1 MPITAPRDRYDFK
14 VALICALPLE
24 AECLQAVFDKF
35 WEDDGRKYG
44 KAAGDAN
51 VYTTGVIGEHNVVLA
66 HLPGMGT
73 VSAAAV
79 AGALRV
85 SFPNTKLALVVGI
98 CGGIPYGEN
107 QEEIVLGDVIISQAL
122 VQYDFGRQY
131 PGGFKRK
138 TGVRD
143 TLGRLSPEI
152 QGNLAKLETRRYK
165 QRIRNNIATFLQD
178 IQRKLPGTNHPGLA
192 NDVLYNSS
200 YVHRHYPPTICD
212 ECGKDDE
219 ICEVALKTECE
230 QLGCESSMRS
240 TRTNSTSSTKERP
253 VAHFGIMGSGNTV
266 MKSGQH
272 RDRMAQAD
280 EIIGFEMEG
289 AGVWDY
295 LPSIVVKGVC
305 DYADS
310 HKRKGWQHYA
320 AATAAACTKALLVEW
335 SVEDTPTGSDASL
348 NPVWHVPFDQIPGF
362 VGRTDELKRLQERT
376 FDPEGRRIVA
386 LLGLGG
392 IGKSRLAL
400 ELLFRVKSEHSD
412 YSVFWIQ
419 ASDQLTLEKDVREI
433 GKKLEIPGIE
443 NDQADVKTLVK
454 QRLSSSAAGRWLLI
468 LDNADDEALWVNKA
482 NSEGRRST
490 LMDWFPSTAH
500 GAILITTR
508 SRRVASYLA
517 GREVI
522 ELAAMSAYQARN
534 IFMHT
539 LENPEMAGDQAAVS
553 TLLDKLTF
561 LPLAIVQAASY
572 INMTQETVKTY
583 LELMEEPEEEVIKLL
598 SEDFGDQSRYA
609 NAENPVATTWLISFE
624 QIRKNNSIAA
634 QFLSSMA
641 CLHEK
646 NIPLSLLPK
655 IDSKKDAV
663 DAMAT
668 LRGYS
673 FVTKQTQQSG
683 GDHSDVLYDMHRLVH
698 LAARNWLKMNA
709 MLPDWTT
716 TCIIR
721 MRKLFPKTT
730 HKHKSMWT
738 IYLPHAQR
746 LCRETCVEDLIERLR
761 LLAKMGSSFR
771 DEGKFDESVE
781 AYTAV
786 AKWMERRFGGS
797 HAETMM
803 AYAHLGDA
811 LTWQGNISAA
821 EVHLKKAFEWMVD
834 TLGKEASVTLSTMYS
849 LAVLHNQKG
858 EKKEAEKIY
867 REVLQ
872 INLMARGKND
882 GRTVTTM
889 GNLARVLERRG
900 EYLEAEKIQRE
911 ALHLSETNFGKNHPE
926 TLVSILNLAST
937 LKSQGD
943 YLESEQ
949 LFRAAI
955 NTLETVR
962 GKSHHHTL
970 TGKVQLAELLCR
982 TGNYTEAVNICRDV
996 LDLQEATV
1004 GKSHRYTTNTMT
1016 CLARVLT
1023 EQGNY
1028 SEAESICREVVGL
1041 RGTTMGKNHPKTIR
1055 AVKCLAEILTKQDK
1069 DSKAESA
1076 QREVLGLQATTFG
1089 NQNHHRLS
1097 APSNVTSLLSVQ
1109 GEPSEAKTTS
1119 QSVRN

>member
-1 MPITAPRDRYDFK
+1 MTIRAPRDRSDFK

-24 AECLQAVFDKF
+24 AECLQQVFDNF
-35 WEDDGRKYG
+35 WEDDGHKYG
-44 KAAGDAN
+44 KAVGDSN

-66 HLPGMGT
+66 HMPGMGT

-98 CGGIPYGEN
+98 CGGIPYGKN

-152 QGNLAKLETRRYK
+152 QGNLAKLETSRYK

-230 QLGCESSMRS
+230 QLGCESSMRL
-240 TRTNSTSSTKERP
+240 TRTKSTSSTKERP

-335 SVEDTPTGSDASL
+335 SVEDTPTGSD
-348 NPVWHVPFDQIPGF
+348 
-362 VGRTDELKRLQERT
+362 
-376 FDPEGRRIVA
+376 
-386 LLGLGG
+386 
-392 IGKSRLAL
+392 
-400 ELLFRVKSEHSD
+400 
-412 YSVFWIQ
+412 
-419 ASDQLTLEKDVREI
+419 QLTFEKDVREM

-443 NDQADVKTLVK
+443 DDQADVKTLVK

-522 ELAAMSAYQARN
+522 ELAAMSADQARN
-534 IFMHT
+534 IFMNI
-539 LENPEMAGDQAAVS
+539 LENPELAGDQAAVS

-572 INMTQETVKTY
+572 INMTQETV
-583 LELMEEPEEEVIKLL
+583 P
-598 SEDFGDQSRYA
+598 
-609 NAENPVATTWLISFE
+609 PTWS
-624 QIRKNNSIAA
+624 
-634 QFLSSMA
+634 
-641 CLHEK
+641 
-646 NIPLSLLPK
+646 
-655 IDSKKDAV
+655 
-663 DAMAT
+663 
-668 LRGYS
+668 
-673 FVTKQTQQSG
+673 
-683 GDHSDVLYDMHRLVH
+683 
-698 LAARNWLKMNA
+698 
-709 MLPDWTT
+709 
-716 TCIIR
+716 
-721 MRKLFPKTT
+721 
-730 HKHKSMWT
+730 
-738 IYLPHAQR
+738 
-746 LCRETCVEDLIERLR
+746 
-761 LLAKMGSSFR
+761 
-771 DEGKFDESVE
+771 
-781 AYTAV
+781 
-786 AKWMERRFGGS
+786 
-797 HAETMM
+797 
-803 AYAHLGDA
+803 
-811 LTWQGNISAA
+811 
-821 EVHLKKAFEWMVD
+821 
-834 TLGKEASVTLSTMYS
+834 
-849 LAVLHNQKG
+849 
-858 EKKEAEKIY
+858 
-867 REVLQ
+867 
-872 INLMARGKND
+872 
-882 GRTVTTM
+882 
-889 GNLARVLERRG
+889 
-900 EYLEAEKIQRE
+900 
-911 ALHLSETNFGKNHPE
+911 
-926 TLVSILNLAST
+926 
-937 LKSQGD
+937 
-943 YLESEQ
+943 
-949 LFRAAI
+949 
-955 NTLETVR
+955 
-962 GKSHHHTL
+962 
-970 TGKVQLAELLCR
+970 
-982 TGNYTEAVNICRDV
+982 
-996 LDLQEATV
+996 
-1004 GKSHRYTTNTMT
+1004 
-1016 CLARVLT
+1016 
-1023 EQGNY
+1023 
-1028 SEAESICREVVGL
+1028 
-1041 RGTTMGKNHPKTIR
+1041 
-1055 AVKCLAEILTKQDK
+1055 
-1069 DSKAESA
+1069 
-1076 QREVLGLQATTFG
+1076 
-1089 NQNHHRLS
+1089 
-1097 APSNVTSLLSVQ
+1097 
-1109 GEPSEAKTTS
+1109 
-1119 QSVRN
+1119 